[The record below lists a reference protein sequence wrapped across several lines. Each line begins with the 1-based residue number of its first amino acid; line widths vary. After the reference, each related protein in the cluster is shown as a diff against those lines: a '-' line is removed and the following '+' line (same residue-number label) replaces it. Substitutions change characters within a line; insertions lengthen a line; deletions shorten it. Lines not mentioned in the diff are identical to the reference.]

1 MNIYNKYFITN
12 EEVLY
17 KCKQLSTS
25 FQQFYYNNYER
36 KKKLFNFAS
45 NRITTTITIKRQ
57 HMKTG

>member
-36 KKKLFNFAS
+36 KKYYLTLLPTALQQRLQS
-45 NRITTTITIKRQ
+45 NGNI
-57 HMKTG
+57 